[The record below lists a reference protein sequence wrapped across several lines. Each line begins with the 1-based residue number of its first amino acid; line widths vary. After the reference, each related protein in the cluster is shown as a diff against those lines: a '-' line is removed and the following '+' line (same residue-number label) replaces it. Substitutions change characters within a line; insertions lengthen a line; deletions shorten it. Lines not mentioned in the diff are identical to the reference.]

1 VSEPA
6 RFLGA
11 FAQALAGMSLY
22 AEGHPARARGID
34 AAYQELLDLQAEYP
48 RPLFTFLGD
57 EVIFGRLPLREMRDW
72 GWSNRLAE
80 AGIQRLE
87 FEERVSR
94 EEFEQFLEDVLAR
107 LTMDTIDTA
116 EARQMRPSAIRFG
129 VVGVRGGGELGKE
142 EQLQTATIAFSLA
155 EEADTI
161 RWLHN
166 EVQNQDKLPLA
177 EAEAVVRSLSV
188 AMHGDQQMILPLL
201 QLKQFDQYTTT
212 HSLNVAVLCMA
223 LAEFL
228 GMSANDVRAF
238 GVAGLLHDLGKVR
251 IPIEILTKAGK
262 LTPDERVLM
271 NRHPVEG
278 ARIILESEQDLDL
291 AAVVAYEHHIMLN
304 GLGYPQVRFRR
315 PCHEASNLVH
325 VCDVYDALRTK
336 RPYRDAWPVEQVLP
350 YIEGRAGMEFD
361 PDYVRAFIEM
371 MRKWESQVAL
381 IADERAPLPASVA
394 AAVAGASNP
403 APTPAATDAP
413 IPASEPGVSSG
424 E

>member
-1 VSEPA
+1 MSEPV

-22 AEGHPARARGID
+22 ADGHPARARGID
-34 AAYQELLDLQAEYP
+34 AAYQELVDLQAKHP
-48 RPLFTFLGD
+48 HPLFTFLGD

-87 FEERVSR
+87 FDDYVTR
-94 EEFEQFLEDVLAR
+94 EDFEVFLEDVLAR

-116 EARQMRPSAIRFG
+116 EARQLRPAAIKFG
-129 VVGVRGGGELGKE
+129 AVGVRGGSELAE
-142 EQLQTATIAFSLA
+142 DDILPTATIAYSLG
-155 EEADTI
+155 EEAETI
-161 RWLHN
+161 RWLHD
-166 EVQNQDKLPLA
+166 EVQQRDTLPLA

-212 HSLNVAVLCMA
+212 HSLNVAVLSMA

-228 GMSANDVRAF
+228 GMAPTDVRSF

-251 IPIEILTKAGK
+251 IPIEVLTKSGK

-271 NRHPVEG
+271 NRHPIEG
-278 ARIILESEQDLDL
+278 ARLILESEQDLDL

-304 GLGYPQVRFRR
+304 GLGYPQLRYRR
-315 PCHEASNLVH
+315 ACHEASNLVH
-325 VCDVYDALRTK
+325 VCDVYDALRTR

-350 YIEGRAGMEFD
+350 YIEGRAGLEFD
-361 PDYVRAFIEM
+361 PHYVGAFIAM
-371 MRKWESQVAL
+371 MRKWEAQVAV
-381 IADERAPLPASVA
+381 IADERAPLPSA
-394 AAVAGASNP
+394 AALVPDPSPPSPGVPEASN
-403 APTPAATDAP
+403 
-413 IPASEPGVSSG
+413 
-424 E
+424 